1 MIINFPKTHLIIIL
15 FPYSSTKG
23 KTKINYCHVMSRY
36 SQQISK
42 LSSALGIN
50 EDDDETPILAQSFI

>member
-1 MIINFPKTHLIIIL
+1 MIINFLKTHSNNNSIPL
-15 FPYSSTKG
+15 FIYKR
-23 KTKINYCHVMSRY
+23 KDKDYCHVIGRY

>member
-1 MIINFPKTHLIIIL
+1 
-15 FPYSSTKG
+15 
-23 KTKINYCHVMSRY
+23 MSRY